1 MKACATILMDYVSGY
16 KSDPVYLDTKP
27 ACLVQE
33 QEGKEEGKREYFGK
47 DLGGGQRGS
56 KGTKFLCLTLTTDRT
71 ETTEYSTISDWP
83 VEK

>member
-1 MKACATILMDYVSGY
+1 MDYVSGY

-47 DLGGGQRGS
+47 DLGGGT
-56 KGTKFLCLTLTTDRT
+56 KGK
-71 ETTEYSTISDWP
+71 
-83 VEK
+83 